1 MKSKVSLIKGSNRY
15 SNIKKALEFLGP
27 EIKKKIKSKK
37 RILVKPNLVTA
48 KPEKKAAVTHVDALA
63 ALLDFII
70 PLKSKKA
77 KIIIGEDCAS
87 DDTIKA
93 FNNFGYRALQ
103 KKYKIKLKDLS
114 KDRVVPVKIYSKTLK
129 KDLKQHIFKTFL
141 DSDFIISVGPP
152 KTHDSVIV
160 TLSLKNIVIG
170 ALAEKY
176 KTGKENF
183 HQGPKA
189 LNLSIARLGQVI
201 HPHLSVID
209 GFKSMQG
216 NGPTNGE
223 IVNMNLALVSL
234 DFLAA
239 DGLMTRIM
247 GFDPE
252 DVGYLHYCKKLKLG
266 SLDLSDFKIVGNA
279 KWQDNVRK
287 FKPHLT
293 YFLQKRWKLS

>member
-1 MKSKVSLIKGSNRY
+1 MKSKVSLIKGSDRY
-15 SNIKKALEFLGP
+15 SNIKSALELLGP
-27 EIKKKIKSKK
+27 EIRKEIKSKK
-37 RILVKPNLVTA
+37 KILVKPNLVTA
-48 KPEKKAAVTHVDALA
+48 KPKKAAAVTHIDALA

-70 PLKSKKA
+70 PLKNKGA

-87 DDTIKA
+87 DDTVKA
-93 FNNFGYRALQ
+93 FNNFGYKSLA
-103 KKYKIKLKDLS
+103 KKYKIQLCDLS
-114 KDRVVPVKIYSKTLK
+114 QDRLVPVKIYSKTLK

-160 TLSLKNIVIG
+160 TLSLKNIVIA

-189 LNLSIARLGQVI
+189 LNLSIARLAKVI

-209 GFKSMQG
+209 GFKSMEG

-239 DGLMTRIM
+239 DGLMARIM

-252 DVGYLHYCKKLKLG
+252 GIGYLHYCKKLKLG
-266 SLDLSDFKIVGNA
+266 SLDLSDIRIVGNT
-279 KWQDNVRK
+279 KWQDNIRK

-293 YFLQKRWKLS
+293 YFLQKRWKLN